1 MMWLLLSD
9 GIRNKQ
15 QNSSLHST
23 KIKTNRNLC
32 RKVCNKWFKSRRC
45 LSCQFQRNA
54 GNISSKTLQTA
65 HLDLS
70 QKGKLDGLWKKQ
82 SLYAFRAVSDSAF
95 STIIF
100 EFFSRGLR
108 VSCFQA
114 SPLLFV
120 GSELFVG
127 SLLGIFSVVANI
139 IGIVERRAEESRKQ
153 QQFLENASAQLVA
166 DWDFSD
172 SVEADLTSFDTFE
185 IEEMV
190 RWFEVLEELEGPGA
204 MQFFQEVLLSDSVEK
219 RVTLARCLGRCQ
231 TRSNILLC
239 TLQQLAMKDSNSLVR
254 NVARNSIRELIRHNV
269 IPSPPLHLPENLSVF
284 SMLNEEQS
292 LRELSISYEKIP
304 SGVFHVSGKSR
315 ITESNSDANLDSF
328 LENSFTPFDRMDVL
342 DIVTF
347 CGLSSVIMGLQ
358 FYCLSHSV
366 DLPFRFVAL
375 GWVFGVGGLIVY
387 PRSGRLWQYLRR
399 TTLLRSLFSEL
410 AMFS

>member
-1 MMWLLLSD
+1 MWLLLSD
-9 GIRNKQ
+9 VVQ
-15 QNSSLHST
+15 ESSLSELSVSKERWQHLEQNAPNCSLGPLT
-23 KIKTNRNLC
+23 E
-32 RKVCNKWFKSRRC
+32 RKVRRLVEEAKLGASR
-45 LSCQFQRNA
+45 
-54 GNISSKTLQTA
+54 
-65 HLDLS
+65 
-70 QKGKLDGLWKKQ
+70 KL
-82 SLYAFRAVSDSAF
+82 F
-95 STIIF
+95 S
-100 EFFSRGLR
+100 G
-108 VSCFQA
+108 
-114 SPLLFV
+114 
-120 GSELFVG
+120 
-127 SLLGIFSVVANI
+127 FSVVI
-139 IGIVERRAEESRKQ
+139 RWKRTFFERRAEESRKQ